1 MSRLTKIVA
10 IVSCAVGLIAGAIS
24 GVSRGREGAA
34 ALIDAGCTSA
44 QNELSVF
51 SAVEFHYADSDHAR
65 QALLSEMRIGGILQR
80 LSPRMLGAQTVYVP
94 YARLALIEDAAGN
107 TSASQ
112 AAFAKVK
119 EIVRE
124 HHPKEEVT
132 LEMLPQVLQRY
143 DDTLGTMR
151 Y

>member
-1 MSRLTKIVA
+1 
-10 IVSCAVGLIAGAIS
+10 
-24 GVSRGREGAA
+24 
-34 ALIDAGCTSA
+34 
-44 QNELSVF
+44 
-51 SAVEFHYADSDHAR
+51 
-65 QALLSEMRIGGILQR
+65 
-80 LSPRMLGAQTVYVP
+80 MLGAQTVYVP

-132 LEMLPQVLQRY
+132 LEMLKQVLQRY

-151 Y
+151 F